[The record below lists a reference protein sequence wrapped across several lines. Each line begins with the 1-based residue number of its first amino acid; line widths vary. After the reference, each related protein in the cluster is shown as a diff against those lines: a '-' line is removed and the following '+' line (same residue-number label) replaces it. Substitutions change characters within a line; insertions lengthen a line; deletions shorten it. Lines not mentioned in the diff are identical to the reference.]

1 MTPTARYTLAGG
13 YQAFN
18 TVISGIHYCGDRDEK
33 ESITRAAITGK
44 IENLLESGD
53 YFDDRILASFS
64 NRHYRKLN
72 VGLVRD
78 SHYTTAVFLLERD
91 YIEYEELPVFKE
103 GVLTMS
109 GRVKNGA
116 TLEGPKDLD
125 MVLGYHQPP
134 KPLTVGQLVRVYSS
148 TEGIR
153 VAGIREPASEGRR
166 WVDDEVT
173 RLFYRCLTPYDDSL
187 TSATPIESS
196 DEASELRASA
206 REACRKIQEDKTEG
220 EERTFPW
227 ITASEWSV
235 ANGRFSVTAD
245 LGEVLLTHGGG
256 IYTLSLWGIVDGE
269 DVLISEYSIFHGVTP
284 PTVYT
289 PR

>member
-1 MTPTARYTLAGG
+1 M
-13 YQAFN
+13 
-18 TVISGIHYCGDRDEK
+18 S
-33 ESITRAAITGK
+33 TG
-44 IENLLESGD
+44 
-53 YFDDRILASFS
+53 
-64 NRHYRKLN
+64 
-72 VGLVRD
+72 
-78 SHYTTAVFLLERD
+78 
-91 YIEYEELPVFKE
+91 P
-103 GVLTMS
+103 
-109 GRVKNGA
+109 
-116 TLEGPKDLD
+116 
-125 MVLGYHQPP
+125 
-134 KPLTVGQLVRVYSS
+134 
-148 TEGIR
+148 
-153 VAGIREPASEGRR
+153 
-166 WVDDEVT
+166 

-235 ANGRFSVTAD
+235 ANGRFSVAAD
-245 LGEVLLTHGGG
+245 LGEVLLTHGDG

-269 DVLISEYSIFHGVTP
+269 DVRISEYSIFHGVTH